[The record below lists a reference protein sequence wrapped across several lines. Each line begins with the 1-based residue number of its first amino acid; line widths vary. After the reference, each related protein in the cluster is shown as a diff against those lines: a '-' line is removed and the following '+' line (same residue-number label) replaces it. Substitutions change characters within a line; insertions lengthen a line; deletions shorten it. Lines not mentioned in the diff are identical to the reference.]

1 MEPDNDCMG
10 ASSAGPIEFT
20 RSDDPFEPGLLRR
33 LPEPPAKVVILK
45 ASRIGDFINATPA
58 FRALRRA
65 LPGAEISIITL
76 PMLTEV
82 AMRCTSFDRCLPF
95 PGYPG
100 LAEQLFKPETAL
112 QFLMQ
117 MQAEHFDLAV
127 QMQGSGVNSNP
138 FTLMLG
144 AKYTAGFIRPGDP
157 PGRLSAALPLP
168 DQGHEVSR
176 NLALSEFL
184 GASSRSGNLPEF
196 NLLPEDY
203 AGAERCLSGFS
214 PPWIGIHTSARDAT
228 RRWPLNRFIQAA
240 AALQKQRGGTVIFIG
255 ESRERDAG
263 EEALM
268 HSGVPYL
275 NLAGCTSLPVSGAV
289 IQRLAVFLTND
300 SGPAHMAYAVGA
312 PTVTIFG
319 GGDPARNGPLTVG
332 PHRILA
338 HPIDCRPCES
348 GDCPIGLRCLQHI
361 TVYQVVRAAGE
372 IFNT

>member
-1 MEPDNDCMG
+1 MEPDNNCMD

-20 RSDDPFEPGLLRR
+20 RSDDPFEPGLLHR
-33 LPEPPAKVVILK
+33 LPEPPAKVAILK

-65 LPGAEISIITL
+65 LPEAEISIITL
-76 PMLTEV
+76 PMLGEV
-82 AMRCTSFDRCLPF
+82 AKRCTSFDRCLSF

-117 MQAEHFDLAV
+117 MQAEHFDLAI

-176 NLALSEFL
+176 NLALTDFL
-184 GASSRSGNLPEF
+184 GAPSQPGSLPEF
-196 NLLPEDY
+196 NLLPEDH
-203 AGAERCLSGFS
+203 AGAEGCLSGFS
-214 PPWIGIHTSARDAT
+214 RPWIGIHTSARDAT

-240 AALQKQRGGTVIFIG
+240 TVLQKQRSGTVIFIG
-255 ESRERDAG
+255 ESRDRAAG
-263 EEALM
+263 EEALKIA
-268 HSGVPYL
+268 GIPYL
-275 NLAGCTSLPVSGAV
+275 NLAGCTSLPVSAAV

-300 SGPAHMAYAVGA
+300 TGPAHIAYAVGA

-319 GGDPARNGPLTVG
+319 GGDPSRNGPLTAG

-338 HPIDCRPCES
+338 YPIDCRPCET
-348 GDCPIGLRCLQHI
+348 GDCPINLRCLQHI
-361 TVYQVVRAAGE
+361 TVNQVVRAAGE
-372 IFNT
+372 IFKS